1 MAVFA
6 NIDED
11 HPDKIKITAP
21 LRYKDLIKGLPGSR
35 YKEGQWSLS
44 LNWQTCLALRSTFKD
59 ELTVGDELSEWASAW
74 KSERVDPA
82 LALRNST
89 EAEGFPGLYGYQ
101 RAGVQF
107 LTTAKR
113 ALLCDGLGSGKA
125 QPVSEP
131 VLTPYGFVR
140 MGDIKVG
147 DYVVGKDG
155 TPTRVWGVFPQGS
168 RPIYKVSFKDG
179 SYTFADK
186 DHLWD
191 VQSMKNMSL
200 NRHMILTTQDL
211 MDYGVTTNSGASVQ
225 HKFRVPITE
234 PVQFPK
240 RDLPIAPYTLG
251 ALLGDGGFTAR
262 NTVISSADQEILDR
276 ISSEVPAGVVLR
288 YSSQYDYR
296 IVDTT
301 IQGNRVSDALEDLGL
316 RGLKSHLKF
325 IPEDYLYSSVED
337 RIDIL
342 RGLMDTDGTAGKDNV
357 QSFSSTSYAL
367 CEGVAHLVRSL
378 GGIASIKGRK
388 LPKGANHE
396 CYNVWVRMPKDIN
409 PFFVS
414 RKASLVTEKQKYLL
428 GKFISK
434 IEYSHEEDAQCIAVE
449 ADDRLYIT
457 RDFIVTHNTFTSF
470 ATVRNLFETQ
480 GVNPFPMLIVCPNS
494 TKISWKRAIEVIWP
508 GLSVQIIDGSA
519 TQRRKQFERFKGEI
533 PCVIHGETVEEEKPK
548 PKSKSKK
555 VVEPV
560 CTCPQHVIIMNWEGL
575 KGHTKIAP
583 YGGNALK
590 RCIECGGADAKIKAA
605 ACQAHAKE
613 LNDIDFKVVIADEAH
628 RMKTASALTTRA
640 LKAATGAAEYRF
652 ALTGTPIASAPD
664 DLWSIL
670 NWLYPD
676 AYPSKTKFM
685 DRFLIMSYNV
695 WGQASV
701 IGIRPEMEQ
710 EFFAGIDPILRR
722 MPKEVVLPNLPPVIY
737 DRRDVEM
744 SPKQRKAYEQMRDQM
759 LADLDGELLITTSPL
774 TKMTRLLQLSTCYAD
789 VENYEDVDKETG
801 ETVLKQKVTLTDP
814 SATLDAFMDDIE
826 GFAGE
831 SVVVFSPSKQV
842 INLLGARM
850 DKLKIPYGR
859 ITGDE
864 DGIERQ
870 RNMDNFQ
877 NGKIQFILVTTA
889 AGGTGITLTRARIAV
904 YLGRP
909 WSNIESEQ
917 SEGRIHRIGSEVHD
931 SVIYRDY
938 VTLGTV
944 QEFVFEALTEKN
956 IQLQSIL
963 RDKAVM
969 RSVIENNAIDA
980 ESDVV
985 FSEEL

>member
-113 ALLCDGLGSGKA
+113 ALLCDGLGSGK
-125 QPVSEP
+125 
-131 VLTPYGFVR
+131 
-140 MGDIKVG
+140 
-147 DYVVGKDG
+147 
-155 TPTRVWGVFPQGS
+155 
-168 RPIYKVSFKDG
+168 
-179 SYTFADK
+179 
-186 DHLWD
+186 
-191 VQSMKNMSL
+191 
-200 NRHMILTTQDL
+200 
-211 MDYGVTTNSGASVQ
+211 
-225 HKFRVPITE
+225 
-234 PVQFPK
+234 
-240 RDLPIAPYTLG
+240 
-251 ALLGDGGFTAR
+251 
-262 NTVISSADQEILDR
+262 
-276 ISSEVPAGVVLR
+276 
-288 YSSQYDYR
+288 
-296 IVDTT
+296 
-301 IQGNRVSDALEDLGL
+301 
-316 RGLKSHLKF
+316 
-325 IPEDYLYSSVED
+325 
-337 RIDIL
+337 
-342 RGLMDTDGTAGKDNV
+342 
-357 QSFSSTSYAL
+357 
-367 CEGVAHLVRSL
+367 
-378 GGIASIKGRK
+378 
-388 LPKGANHE
+388 
-396 CYNVWVRMPKDIN
+396 
-409 PFFVS
+409 
-414 RKASLVTEKQKYLL
+414 
-428 GKFISK
+428 
-434 IEYSHEEDAQCIAVE
+434 
-449 ADDRLYIT
+449 
-457 RDFIVTHNTFTSF
+457 TFTSF

-548 PKSKSKK
+548 PKSKSKSKSKSKK

-789 VENYEDVDKETG
+789 VENYEDVNKETG